1 MFHRRAGLP
10 DDWYDIAL
18 RSFGH
23 WHELDDDERAQLG
36 DDADWL
42 LRHKSWEAAH
52 GFALSDEM
60 RTVVALE
67 AALLIL
73 GLGTDHYREVGAVI
87 MFPTT
92 IASSG
97 VRAGPVPGTV
107 SDGVLP
113 VLGEAHSR
121 RGPVLIAWDEARR
134 DAGRPGQGH
143 NVVLHEFAHKL
154 DMLDDLIDGT
164 PPLPGRAELRRWVEV
179 CTPIYTDMRAGADRP
194 PLQPY
199 GATSTG
205 EFFAVATEA
214 FFEAPAELQHH
225 EHDLYDILRDFYHQD
240 PARRAGSGSFSG

>member
-97 VRAGPVPGTV
+97 VRAGPVRYC
-107 SDGVLP
+107 DGR
-113 VLGEAHSR
+113 SCR
-121 RGPVLIAWDEARR
+121 
-134 DAGRPGQGH
+134 
-143 NVVLHEFAHKL
+143 
-154 DMLDDLIDGT
+154 
-164 PPLPGRAELRRWVEV
+164 
-179 CTPIYTDMRAGADRP
+179 CTIV
-194 PLQPY
+194 Q
-199 GATSTG
+199 
-205 EFFAVATEA
+205 
-214 FFEAPAELQHH
+214 
-225 EHDLYDILRDFYHQD
+225 QD
-240 PARRAGSGSFSG
+240 PRWESWLREVTADATMR